1 MKIDIFVSRFSLAYY
16 ELERVRNWTKF
27 IVEAEMSIDDLYD
40 LAQEICMKTKE
51 NDWSNF
57 KEFINAL
64 EKK

>member
-1 MKIDIFVSRFSLAYY
+1 MKIDIFVSRFSLAHY
-16 ELERVRNWTKF
+16 ERVRNWTKF